1 MALSESEL
9 IRAIKEKERN
19 NRGYLAM
26 NEPYHQTPEN
36 SRYVLNIHAPQNQ
49 KFIRL
54 NNLSFSSNLNPCL
67 TTSTLWKL
75 SISGEI
81 LVEGSTYSGSKDSL
95 GTSPDI
101 GSNMTN
107 KILWFLILGLMVFQ
121 SGCALEKY
129 HQGSEDYSRLRYS
142 QDEARFGPQSG
153 PSPG

>member
-1 MALSESEL
+1 
-9 IRAIKEKERN
+9 
-19 NRGYLAM
+19 M
-26 NEPYHQTPEN
+26 NEPYHQTPDN

-54 NNLSFSSNLNPCL
+54 NDLCFSSKLNPCM

-101 GSNMTN
+101 GRNMNN
-107 KILWFLILGLMVFQ
+107 KVPWFLILGLIVFQ

-129 HQGSEDYSRLRYS
+129 HQGSEDYSMLRYS
-142 QDEARFGPQSG
+142 QDDARPGPQSG
-153 PSPG
+153 PSPAE